1 MGLSLCKSLNFCDF
15 KFIVVMYVWD
25 VFIVYFNL
33 LLRYFVKFYIKRFIN
48 IFFEYYRL
56 IWILYMFDGEE
67 FERIEEF
74 VVEEGRLLVIIY
86 GN

>member
-1 MGLSLCKSLNFCDF
+1 M
-15 KFIVVMYVWD
+15 
-25 VFIVYFNL
+25 
-33 LLRYFVKFYIKRFIN
+33 KFYIKRFIN